1 VAREAVHSQGANA
14 SRSVG
19 TVISLISVVCVI
31 SVVASLEESEEHRMN
46 FELNEEQTMIRDM
59 CRAFAEEEIKPR
71 AEEMDRTGE
80 FPYDIVRKMADLGL
94 LGLPFPE
101 EYGGAGADFLS
112 YCLAIEE
119 IGRGDASVGITME
132 AHTSLGS
139 TPFHLFGSEEQKQR
153 YLVPLAQG
161 KQLWSFGLTEPGA
174 GSDSGGTQTRAV
186 LHGDTWTINGAK
198 NFITNAGTEM
208 SGGVTITAVTGK
220 RPDKRGEITN
230 FIVPMGTP
238 GYIIGNPYHKMGWR
252 ASDTRPLA
260 FEDCQ
265 VPDENILGARGSG
278 FDQFMHILDLGRV
291 AIAAL
296 SVGLA
301 QACFDESLK
310 YSRERKQFGKP
321 ISSFQAIQSKLADMA
336 TEIELSRLMY
346 YKAAWLHMQGRP
358 FRKEA
363 SMAKLYASETAKR
376 AADQAVQIHGG
387 YGFMDE
393 YPVSR
398 YWRNV
403 KAHEIG
409 EGTSEVQRILIAK
422 NL

>member
-1 VAREAVHSQGANA
+1 MDF
-14 SRSVG
+14 
-19 TVISLISVVCVI
+19 SL
-31 SVVASLEESEEHRMN
+31 N
-46 FELNEEQTMIRDM
+46 DEQQMIRDM
-59 CRAFAEEEIKPR
+59 CREFAQDEIKPR
-71 AEEMDRTGE
+71 AEEIDRSGE
-80 FPYDIVRKMADLGL
+80 FPYEIIHKMADLGL
-94 LGLPFPE
+94 LGLPIPE
-101 EYGGAGADFLS
+101 EYGGAGADFLA
-112 YCLAIEE
+112 YCIALEE
-119 IGRGDASVGITME
+119 VGRGDASIGLTME

-139 TPFHLFGSEEQKQR
+139 TPFYLYGTEAQKQT

-161 KQLWSFGLTEPGA
+161 KQLWAFGLTEPGA
-174 GSDSGGTQTRAV
+174 GSDSGGTQTRAE

-198 NFITNAGTEM
+198 NFITNAGTDM
-208 SGGVTITAVTGK
+208 SGGVTITAVTGRVRDGHK
-220 RPDKRGEITN
+220 EITN
-230 FIVPMGTP
+230 FIVPKGTP

-260 FEDCQ
+260 FENCQ
-265 VPDENILGARGSG
+265 VPDANILGARGTG
-278 FDQFMHILDLGRV
+278 FPQFMHILDLGRV

-301 QACFDESLK
+301 QACLDESLK
-310 YSRERKQFGKP
+310 YTRERKQFGKP
-321 ISSFQAIQSKLADMA
+321 IASFQAIQFKVADMA
-336 TEIELSRLMY
+336 TEIELARLMY
-346 YKAAWLHMQGRP
+346 YKAAWQHMQGEP

-363 SMAKLYASETAKR
+363 SMAKLFASEAAKR